1 MKLGGL
7 FSGIGGFELA
17 WTRLGGEVA
26 WMCEWDKNARK
37 VLEAR
42 FPGVPIYP
50 DVRDLDP
57 SEVEAVD
64 VLTGGSPCQGF
75 SVAGKRTGLEHGES
89 QLFADYIRIM
99 DGLAER
105 GLKWALWENV
115 PGVLSIEDEDGNRT
129 FEHVVAALAGGTEP
143 VRLEPERRWNTG
155 LASGRGRAV
164 AWRVLD
170 SRFFG
175 VAQRRRRVFACVAFG
190 GACEDRAGRALLAVA
205 EGVRGDSAEGVA
217 AGQGAA
223 GGVEGRAGIPSVA
236 GTLGAKVDD
245 LDRMTFLPDRAGVP
259 SVTGTLSAGA
269 HPGSYNGQDAFNDLL
284 FPDTALGFNWQSG
297 GDARGLD
304 LTDQPSALTTQ
315 QTPAVLMTMREGKP
329 GGGKGPLLVEEE
341 SLTLAT
347 GNGQTLFQPAIPI
360 QDTRAI
366 NKKQGGTGIGQE
378 GDPSFTLDT
387 ASRAGVAQAFNEMN
401 FTTSDQHHVL
411 RAGTKQ
417 STGVVEPWGFS
428 AGNSEHARTMGETQ
442 GISPPIRSAASGTN
456 QVPTVG
462 PVAFR
467 EPARAQSS
475 DDAETWVDDGVEN
488 TVNTFDV
495 GDARTTHA
503 IVEPFCVQ
511 GSVEGRSDGAG
522 PGGRG
527 WKQGESFTLNTADR
541 HAVASQTYGVRRLTP
556 VECERLQAFPD
567 GWTEPAGSDSA
578 RYKALG
584 NAVTVNTVW
593 WILRRMKAQG

>member
-57 SEVEAVD
+57 AGVEAVD

-75 SVAGKRTGLEHGES
+75 SVAGSRTGLQHSES

-115 PGVLSIEDEDGNRT
+115 PGVLSIEDDDGNRT
-129 FEHVVAALAGGTEP
+129 FEHVVAALAGGTVP

-190 GACEDRAGRALLAVA
+190 GACEDRTGRALLAVA
-205 EGVRGDSAEGVA
+205 EGVSGDSAEGVA

-223 GGVEGRAGIPSVA
+223 GGVASSVGGASGVAHTLTGEGFDASEDGTGRGTPLVPDVA
-236 GTLGAKVDD
+236 GTLGAKGSGGIDD

-259 SVTGTLSAGA
+259 SVTGAVTSKWAKGTGGPSGDEAQKLVT
-269 HPGSYNGQDAFNDLL
+269 
-284 FPDTALGFNWQSG
+284 DTALGFNWQSG

-347 GNGQTLFQPAIPI
+347 GNGQTLFQP
-360 QDTRAI
+360 QT
-366 NKKQGGTGIGQE
+366 
-378 GDPSFTLDT
+378 
-387 ASRAGVAQAFNEMN
+387 
-401 FTTSDQHHVL
+401 QH
-411 RAGTKQ
+411 
-417 STGVVEPWGFS
+417 
-428 AGNSEHARTMGETQ
+428 
-442 GISPPIRSAASGTN
+442 
-456 QVPTVG
+456 
-462 PVAFR
+462 
-467 EPARAQSS
+467 
-475 DDAETWVDDGVEN
+475 
-488 TVNTFDV
+488 
-495 GDARTTHA
+495 
-503 IVEPFCVQ
+503 
-511 GSVEGRSDGAG
+511 
-522 PGGRG
+522 
-527 WKQGESFTLNTADR
+527 
-541 HAVASQTYGVRRLTP
+541 YGVRRLTP

-584 NAVTVNTVW
+584 NAVTVNTVG

>member
-1 MKLGGL
+1 MRLGGL

-26 WMCEWDKNARK
+26 WMCEWDRNARK

-57 SEVEAVD
+57 AEVEPVD

-99 DGLAER
+99 DGLADR

-115 PGVLSIEDEDGNRT
+115 PGVLSIKNPDGERT
-129 FEHVVAALAGGTEP
+129 FPHVIAALAGADEP
-143 VRLEPERRWNTG
+143 VRLDPRRKWNVG
-155 LASGRGRAV
+155 LASGVGRAV

-170 SRFFG
+170 SRYFG

-190 GACEDRAGRALLAVA
+190 GAGADRAGRALLAVA
-205 EGVRGDSAEGVA
+205 EGVRGHSAEGVEA
-217 AGQGAA
+217 REGAA
-223 GGVEGRAGIPSVA
+223 GSVA
-236 GTLGAKVDD
+236 TGAGGPGVPAAVGTLTAKMQGMSGWAPYNETEH
-245 LDRMTFLPDRAGVP
+245 LIPDRAGVP
-259 SVTGTLSAGA
+259 SVTGAVTLKWAKGTGGPSGDEAQ
-269 HPGSYNGQDAFNDLL
+269 NLVTD
-284 FPDTALGFNWQSG
+284 FPQAFNWQSG

-315 QTPAVLMTMREGKP
+315 QTPAVLLTMREGAP
-329 GGGKGPLLVEEE
+329 GGGKGPLLSSEE

-347 GNGQTLFQPAIPI
+347 GNGQTLFQP
-360 QDTRAI
+360 
-366 NKKQGGTGIGQE
+366 
-378 GDPSFTLDT
+378 
-387 ASRAGVAQAFNEMN
+387 QAFDAMN
-401 FTTSDQHHVL
+401 FTTADQHHVL
-411 RAGTKQ
+411 RAGKKQ
-417 STGVVEPWGFS
+417 STGVVEP
-428 AGNSEHARTMGETQ
+428 
-442 GISPPIRSAASGTN
+442 I
-456 QVPTVG
+456 
-462 PVAFR
+462 AFR
-467 EPARAQSS
+467 KSARAQSS
-475 DDAETWVDDGVEN
+475 DDSETWVDDGVAN

-503 IVEPFCVQ
+503 IVEPP
-511 GSVEGRSDGAG
+511 S
-522 PGGRG
+522 
-527 WKQGESFTLNTADR
+527 
-541 HAVASQTYGVRRLTP
+541 YGVRRLTP

-593 WILRRMKAQG
+593 WILRRMKEQG